1 MTGMTTSSGTDLH
14 ATAAETA
21 RQTRAVLAE
30 ITDPTSELTATPAT
44 RNRLEGAAL
53 ALDALAAKPS

>member
-1 MTGMTTSSGTDLH
+1 MISSADMQ

-53 ALDALAAKPS
+53 ALDAFAERTG

>member
-1 MTGMTTSSGTDLH
+1 MTGMTTSSGTDLQ

-30 ITDPTSELTATPAT
+30 ITDPMSELTATPAT

-53 ALDALAAKPS
+53 ALDALAERTD